1 MTSGWFGGTPMAYGK
16 FHYMNIS
23 FIMNSYSA
31 IIHRYCSHYH
41 VNQMYIYTYIYTPY
55 IPILIWFLI
64 YQKSYLWVH
73 RVCMYLCWCT
83 YPIYQKLSEFTHDM
97 IAGGNNISS
106 IRLRFALWRR
116 CAAYM
121 LMMKRYLDSEDA
133 LGEPEMAARDNKI
146 LKLIGG
152 LEHEFSWLIYG

>member
-1 MTSGWFGGTPMAYGK
+1 MAYGK
-16 FHYMNIS
+16 LHYMNIS

-41 VNQMYIYTYIYTPY
+41 VNQMYIYIHTPY
-55 IPILIWFLI
+55 IPMLIWFLI

-73 RVCMYLCWCT
+73 RVCIFMLMYIP
-83 YPIYQKLSEFTHDM
+83 YIQEIIEFTDDM
-97 IAGGNNISS
+97 IAGGSNISS

-152 LEHEFSWLIYG
+152 L